1 MYLGNTPF
9 TQSTPK
15 WHSEILGKF
24 ERQSSNTSRLI
35 CYVRLIWNRSGEL
48 GKLITNSIQ
57 KYDRLVLGNERKPW
71 EEKEEDCVA
80 FVSGGLTLLL
90 PDQFI
95 VLHTVRKK
103 ALLTSCDG
111 VRSPPFSSVC
121 RATRDPGLEEVD
133 LLSNGSWEAGLIYSE
148 DEERLI
154 KRITVPMEFSVAAQ
168 SAHGIKPNEELG
180 GDLIP
185 DLLL

>member
-1 MYLGNTPF
+1 M
-9 TQSTPK
+9 
-15 WHSEILGKF
+15 
-24 ERQSSNTSRLI
+24 
-35 CYVRLIWNRSGEL
+35 
-48 GKLITNSIQ
+48 
-57 KYDRLVLGNERKPW
+57 
-71 EEKEEDCVA
+71 
-80 FVSGGLTLLL
+80 L

-95 VLHTVRKK
+95 VLHTVWKK

-111 VRSPPFSSVC
+111 VISPPFSSVC